1 MFWTYLPLAQISRV
15 LTVSYLIMLY
25 LHLEQVKIELPFF
38 FFFFG
43 LVNILIDE
51 SQFP

>member
-1 MFWTYLPLAQISRV
+1 MFWIYLPLAQISSV

-38 FFFFG
+38 FG

>member
-1 MFWTYLPLAQISRV
+1 MFWTCLPLAQISRV

-25 LHLEQVKIELPFF
+25 LHLEQVKIELPI